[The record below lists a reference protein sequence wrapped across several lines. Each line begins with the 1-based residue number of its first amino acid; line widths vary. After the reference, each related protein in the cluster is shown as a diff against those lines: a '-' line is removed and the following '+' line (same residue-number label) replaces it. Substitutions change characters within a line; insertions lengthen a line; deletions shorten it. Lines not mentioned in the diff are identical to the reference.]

1 MTLTRASDRVE
12 PPKYKGT
19 LNVFWYPEYFSFDA
33 ICGSIVVVIVVVV
46 VVVIVVVVVVVAWLL
61 SSVAESLAEND
72 EEIGNKRSGLAEKGV
87 DEV

>member
-1 MTLTRASDRVE
+1 VE

-33 ICGSIVVVIVVVV
+33 ICGSIVVVVIVVV
-46 VVVIVVVVVVVAWLL
+46 VVVVVVVAWLL

-72 EEIGNKRSGLAEKGV
+72 EEIGNKWSGLAEKGV